1 MTVLPAQNASP
12 LPQLSLG
19 HLWYLS
25 PWLHGDNKYAM
36 AKQIPRLQQRRL
48 CEHDGRDGSETW
60 ITSNWMKGLKVAPC
74 PAVYIARL
82 MFCSCVW
89 DVLLNHVSQGVLVA
103 SSQKSDACHH
113 IQMSW
118 KWWHSCDHRQSC
130 EQASNGFKEFAMK

>member
-1 MTVLPAQNASP
+1 
-12 LPQLSLG
+12 
-19 HLWYLS
+19 
-25 PWLHGDNKYAM
+25 M

-82 MFCSCVW
+82 MFCSCVR

-103 SSQKSDACHH
+103 SSQNAMHAIIFRCLGSGGIAVTIGKVVNRH
-113 IQMSW
+113 QMDS
-118 KWWHSCDHRQSC
+118 RNLQ
-130 EQASNGFKEFAMK
+130 